1 MAARAGMGR
10 SSGGKERGD
19 WDRIARYVQL
29 MVLGAFDWLAEL
41 LHMTNTPLS
50 ESANNEFLSQGGA
63 NSFRGSDCKISKD
76 KANSAIRT
84 GIIKVREAG

>member
-1 MAARAGMGR
+1 VAARAGMGR

-19 WDRIARYVQL
+19 GDRIARYVRL

-41 LHMTNTPLS
+41 LHMTPFS

-63 NSFRGSDCKISKD
+63 NPFRGSDCKISKE